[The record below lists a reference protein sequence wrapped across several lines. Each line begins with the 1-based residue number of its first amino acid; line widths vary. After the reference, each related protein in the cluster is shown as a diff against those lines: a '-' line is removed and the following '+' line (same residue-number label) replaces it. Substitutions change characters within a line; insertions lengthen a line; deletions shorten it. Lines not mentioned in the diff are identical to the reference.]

1 MPSIVTSTAD
11 ASVTG
16 SAGTKASG
24 LGFRDWRLGI
34 NKDLGSEGWSFEFWV
49 PPKVLDW
56 VRLEL

>member
-16 SAGTKASG
+16 SAGTKAS
-24 LGFRDWRLGI
+24 GFRDWRLGI